1 MSEHSNS
8 RRAFLGT
15 AGQALGGL
23 WLATHWHAV
32 AAAAHSADM
41 AATSDAEPV
50 FTWLKA
56 DEAPDVDALCACIV
70 PGGDTS
76 GANEPRPG
84 AHEARVVVFIDRA
97 MGSFFADRGSDF
109 RQGLSAVRSRFAAD
123 HGKVFAQAD
132 TDQQIAFMQT
142 IDSSPFF
149 ADLRFLTIFGLL
161 SSQKYGGNYRGAG
174 WKLLGFADEHIFSP
188 PFGYYD
194 RDYQGFKPYPAAH
207 DQANAVHGSK
217 S

>member
-1 MSEHSNS
+1 MTEHSTS

-15 AGQALGGL
+15 ASQALGGL

-32 AAAAHSADM
+32 AVAAHSADI

-56 DEAPDVDALCACIV
+56 DEALDVDALCACIV
-70 PGGDTS
+70 PGGAT
-76 GANEPRPG
+76 PG

-97 MGSFFADRGSDF
+97 MGGFFANRGSDF

-123 HGKVFAQAD
+123 HAGIFAQAD
-132 TDQQIAFMQT
+132 TDRQIAFMRT

-174 WKLLGFADEHIFSP
+174 WKILGFTDEHIFSP

-194 RDYQGFKPYPAAH
+194 RDYPGFKPYPAAH
-207 DQANAVHGSK
+207 DQAGAVHGSK